1 MFRRRKKVI
10 PESEEYIQRRYED
23 TAVRIYMD
31 IKQGRGL
38 YSSYVPWL
46 QMRLTQY
53 ISDDTIR
60 LKYWV
65 DQVHL
70 YTRPLNQA
78 WTISHADSSLRI
90 HVHAPSNQDNNSSST
105 DRDHTM
111 HQVNSTNT
119 SKQISIRP
127 RTTRSAFC
135 IIL

>member
-1 MFRRRKKVI
+1 MFRRKKKVI

-46 QMRLTQY
+46 QTRLTQY

-60 LKYWV
+60 LKYWI

-70 YTRPLNQA
+70 YTKPLNQA
-78 WTISHADSSLRI
+78 WTTSHSDSSSRM
-90 HVHAPSNQDNNSSST
+90 HVHVPSNQGNNSSST
-105 DRDHTM
+105 DKDHTM
-111 HQVNSTNT
+111 YQMTNTKT
-119 SKQISIRP
+119 SKQITLRH
-127 RTTRSAFC
+127 RATRSAFC
-135 IIL
+135 IIF